1 MKRLVL
7 MVGLAGLVACD
18 AGVSDPPREPVAFTA
33 TVTGPAGVGITAALL
48 SVDAT
53 PDTVI
58 VAGGWALTSANAD
71 GSLVAA
77 VLAVAQTTLTV
88 ELEVAAGTTPSM
100 QILQVAG
107 PDNEVYADAATFAVT
122 IHEKDGA

>member
-18 AGVSDPPREPVAFTA
+18 AGVSDPPRQPVAFTA
-33 TVTGPAGVGITAALL
+33 TVTGPAGAGIAAALL

-53 PDTVI
+53 PDTVM
-58 VAGGWALTSANAD
+58 VGGGWALTSSNAD

-77 VLAVAQTTLTV
+77 VLAVSQTTLTV
-88 ELEVAAGTTPSM
+88 ELEVVAGTTPSM
-100 QILQVAG
+100 RVLQVAG
-107 PDNEVYADAATFAVT
+107 PDNEIYADAVTFEVE
-122 IHEKDGA
+122 IRERDGA